1 MVCELYIIRWN
12 GNSAS
17 SPDSYKNVRIM
28 NNAKLVITNREKA
41 FKNIK
46 TVNISILP
54 PPEMLI

>member
-1 MVCELYIIRWN
+1 
-12 GNSAS
+12 
-17 SPDSYKNVRIM
+17 M

-54 PPEMLI
+54 PRNVNIG

>member
-1 MVCELYIIRWN
+1 
-12 GNSAS
+12 
-17 SPDSYKNVRIM
+17 M

-54 PPEMLI
+54 TRNVNIG

>member
-1 MVCELYIIRWN
+1 
-12 GNSAS
+12 
-17 SPDSYKNVRIM
+17 M

-54 PPEMLI
+54 PVTIQQYCS